1 MGSNGSRRG
10 RPPGGDLAG
19 DWPGG
24 RGVRVA
30 GVEGGGIAAGVPP
43 KDPGGSGGRSGRL
56 WGDRG
61 DVAGR
66 ERAVGLLKVALV
78 SGAGPRDGTE
88 LGVATD
94 RCISLASLSS
104 VM

>member
-1 MGSNGSRRG
+1 MSSIVRSEASSSSSSTAKTGSKGSRRG

-43 KDPGGSGGRSGRL
+43 KDPGGSGARPG
-56 WGDRG
+56 
-61 DVAGR
+61 
-66 ERAVGLLKVALV
+66 GL
-78 SGAGPRDGTE
+78 
-88 LGVATD
+88 
-94 RCISLASLSS
+94 
-104 VM
+104 